1 MSVKSKIRAFGTQ
14 EEVAQKMGV
23 SRQSIKVWVR
33 KDSVPLSRV
42 KKLSEILG
50 CKPEELNPDLR
61 SLVQQ
66 SSLPT
71 P

>member
-1 MSVKSKIRAFGTQ
+1 MSVKSRIRAVGTQ

-23 SRQSIKVWVR
+23 SRQSVKVWVR

-50 CKPEELNPDLR
+50 CKPEDLNSDLR

-66 SSLPT
+66 SSRST

>member
-66 SSLPT
+66 STQPT